1 MDWVENSSDYHLRRN
16 TKCFRIWQE
25 KLTFDA
31 KPTESC
37 NHYLMNI
44 FLLQIYTFSIVIIFN
59 NCVTIS
65 RPILLH
71 LFTAYTHALTTMYT
85 NNTDTKQSHLLFNI
99 NLLFWLS
106 SIQSS
111 ILMRSSLLYSVH
123 NFFTDE
129 IRAYLLIPCGK
140 SVKHLLCV
148 RLTMLLYE
156 QCTLGCVLCS
166 LVSAITPGMQCQQSL
181 WK

>member
-1 MDWVENSSDYHLRRN
+1 
-16 TKCFRIWQE
+16 
-25 KLTFDA
+25 
-31 KPTESC
+31 
-37 NHYLMNI
+37 MNI

-181 WK
+181 